1 MAEPL
6 VSVVVPSYNQGPWI
20 DACLRSLFG
29 QRDPALEVIVVDGG
43 STDGTRE
50 ALERWRPR
58 LAHCVVE
65 PDDGQADAIAKG
77 FALAR
82 GEILAWLNSDDMHLP
97 WTIARWRE
105 AFSRDA
111 GLGMVHGDRVVV
123 DGSGLVTGYRCLPPH
138 RAAWLRRWPWTHQ
151 ETAAWRRELYARVG
165 GIDRSLRFAM
175 DYDLFARFFRAAP
188 CLHVRAPLGAF
199 RWHPASK
206 SATLQSTVGA
216 EEASLV
222 RARHGIRGSS
232 RAHPLRI
239 ATSAAV
245 RAATAMHA
253 LRPHRAD
260 GRPTRTGFD
269 IAELW

>member
-1 MAEPL
+1 VPAPL
-6 VSVVVPSYNQGPWI
+6 VSVVVPSYNQGRWI
-20 DACLRSLFG
+20 DACLRSLVD
-29 QRDPALEVIVVDGG
+29 QRDPKLEIIVVDGG
-43 STDGTRE
+43 STDGTSE
-50 ALERWRPR
+50 ALMRWRPA
-58 LAHCVVE
+58 LAHCIVE

-105 AFSRDA
+105 AFARDA
-111 GLGMVHGDRVVV
+111 RIGLVHGDRVVIDA
-123 DGSGLVTGYRCLPPH
+123 DGMVAGYRCLPPLG
-138 RAAWLRRWPWTHQ
+138 RSWLSRWPWTHQ
-151 ETAAWRRELYARVG
+151 ETAAWRRGLYDRVG

-175 DYDLFARFFRAAP
+175 DYDLFARFFRTARCA
-188 CLHVRAPLGAF
+188 HVRAPLGAF
-199 RWHPASK
+199 RWHAASK
-206 SATLQSTVGA
+206 SAMLQSTLGA
-216 EEASLV
+216 EEVSLV
-222 RARHGIRGSS
+222 RARHGIRAAS

-245 RAATAMHA
+245 RAATALHA
-253 LRPHRAD
+253 LRAHRAD